1 MLRNSFLQV
10 HIFMFLHLTCPP
22 EPQAV
27 WAIKRLQQSVL
38 RVMHLSNGQPCT
50 AVVQAAAGM
59 IACVITGSGRK
70 GCHGG

>member
-1 MLRNSFLQV
+1 MIL
-10 HIFMFLHLTCPP
+10 HITCPP

-38 RVMHLSNGQPCT
+38 RVMHLNNDTSGAAPE
-50 AVVQAAAGM
+50 QAAAGRM
-59 IACVITGSGRK
+59 SCVITGSGRK

>member
-1 MLRNSFLQV
+1 MIL
-10 HIFMFLHLTCPP
+10 HITCPP

-38 RVMHLSNGQPCT
+38 RVMHLSNGQLRAAP
-50 AVVQAAAGM
+50 AQAAAGM
-59 IACVITGSGRK
+59 MSRMITGSGRK